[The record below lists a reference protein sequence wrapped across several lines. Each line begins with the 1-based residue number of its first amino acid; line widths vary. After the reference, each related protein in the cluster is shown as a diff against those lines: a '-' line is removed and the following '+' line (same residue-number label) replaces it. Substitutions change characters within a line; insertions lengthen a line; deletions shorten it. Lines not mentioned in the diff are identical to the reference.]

1 MNVFDLVQGFASQA
15 RVEVDVALVA
25 DDNDAAVA
33 RQTEIYIF

>member
-1 MNVFDLVQGFASQA
+1 MNVFDLVQGFTGQA

-33 RQTEIYIF
+33 RQTEINF